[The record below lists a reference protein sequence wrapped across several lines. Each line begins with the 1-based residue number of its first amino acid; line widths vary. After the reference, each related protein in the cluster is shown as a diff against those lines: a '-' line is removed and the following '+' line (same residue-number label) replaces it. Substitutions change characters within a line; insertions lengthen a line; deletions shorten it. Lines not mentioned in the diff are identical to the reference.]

1 MLALLKSIDD
11 TIFPTDDEHCC
22 TVINFI
28 LNRTQRQRNVLD
40 ASDLAK
46 DKTSQRHDLGIKANY
61 QFNPGNMVMLYDHKE
76 SGKKLRATW
85 RGPFII
91 TGYGGDMH
99 RSYTLRQISGKPISC
114 HYHGDSLKPF
124 RLREGYIVTNEE
136 AGLPISQNIRLGRAA
151 FKLPRE
157 QRTVAGSLPKS

>member
-1 MLALLKSIDD
+1 MSTLLKSSDD
-11 TIFPTDDEHCC
+11 TVFPTDDEHYC
-22 TVINFI
+22 TAIKFI
-28 LNRTQRQRNVLD
+28 LNRTQRQRKVLD
-40 ASDLAK
+40 SSDLAK
-46 DKTSQRHDLGIKANY
+46 DKSFQRHELGIRANY
-61 QFNPGNMVMLYDHKE
+61 QFNPGDMVMLYDHKE

-91 TGYGGDMH
+91 TGYGGDMK
-99 RSYTLRQISGKPISC
+99 RSYTLRQISGKPISR

-136 AGLPISQNIRLGRAA
+136 TGLPIFQNIRLGRAA

-157 QRTVAGSLPKS
+157 QRTVAGLLPKS